1 MFCYHS
7 FVGNIKTHQPKGRKP
22 LYWLNGT
29 YRCQVLEILPLN
41 KLTFKRTEKK
51 KGKQTG
57 SVKISTLE
65 QSSGQRILGSQWI
78 IVRLIYTNR
87 VAQDQTNFWKVSF
100 SPALSFSIGVPEA
113 QILYYYADRVREG
126 LQDLIATLS
135 VKYWIKKAKVV
146 IADREREEAN
156 LKKLKK
162 TVFSNDGLVSSAFS
176 AILELCRDKA
186 EKILLWDNTL
196 PLLASVKE

>member
-1 MFCYHS
+1 M
-7 FVGNIKTHQPKGRKP
+7 
-22 LYWLNGT
+22 
-29 YRCQVLEILPLN
+29 
-41 KLTFKRTEKK
+41 
-51 KGKQTG
+51 
-57 SVKISTLE
+57 
-65 QSSGQRILGSQWI
+65 
-78 IVRLIYTNR
+78 
-87 VAQDQTNFWKVSF
+87 
-100 SPALSFSIGVPEA
+100 
-113 QILYYYADRVREG
+113 
-126 LQDLIATLS
+126 
-135 VKYWIKKAKVV
+135 